1 MSNKP
6 AIKDANAQLQ
16 DWTAKGV
23 KASEQARQAEGW
35 LKAARP
41 YILHWAEE
49 VGEIRNVSEKN
60 EALNDFFRNG
70 VAMLNEEDRAG
81 FKDALLGALDIKST
95 QWTERLRALNGRKK
109 KEGKD
114 EEEGEPIFTAGGWI
128 HHHLVELYYKPDEGK
143 TYLAVRY
150 PDGRVSDELMERV
163 FINGQK
169 ICPISAANNSNIT
182 KRTVRL
188 PSELTEVK
196 SEDEL
201 LDMTRKQ
208 INSYF
213 DFGGNDFFEEL
224 SPLYVPYSYQAD
236 GFMEVS
242 YLRAHGD
249 YGTAKTRFLKSVGL
263 LCYRPIYMSGGSSA
277 ASIYTLLDTYHGTLV
292 LNEGDFTNS
301 DEASMIAKI
310 LNGGT
315 ERGEAVTK
323 MRGTMEKMTSES
335 FDVFGCKVIAT
346 RKEFNDHAIK
356 SRCLTMDMIPMT
368 PRKGI
373 PFSLPPFKEEQD
385 QKLRNLWMM
394 RRLYFAQENVTVNE
408 AEADR
413 DHIEPR
419 LIQITLSLFATI
431 ADQNIK
437 DRIRDFLRKYSE
449 IERGNRYEMFTARVL
464 GGLVLAWAWGP
475 VSERDDDLFRVYMKD
490 IALAINV
497 IMDHQKLLLGE
508 DEDDE
513 NDDSSKDGKEGKDKK
528 KTKSRK
534 VSEIF
539 KNYLNLKTIRATDGI
554 YEYKGTKYVDMSE
567 ELDRVK
573 AVGVRWGVEWLD
585 RSTITEK
592 ALKDGNIGDDEKWM
606 LKPKIIKIDLNVSS
620 DGIKKAREQWNNTK
634 PTPGGE
640 DE

>member
-1 MSNKP
+1 MSDPTKV
-6 AIKDANAQLQ
+6 DANDLLVKWKAEKK
-16 DWTAKGV
+16 DMGAEAKRLLV
-23 KASEQARQAEGW
+23 LAKPLLTMVAEQTVRLPE
-35 LKAARP
+35 
-41 YILHWAEE
+41 
-49 VGEIRNVSEKN
+49 
-60 EALNDFFRNG
+60 D
-70 VAMLNEEDRAG
+70 DRADG
-81 FKDALLGALDIKST
+81 VQRVIGLLKT
-95 QWTERLRALNGRKK
+95 MKEEERSFWVGRVSKLMKVSKATISDGLRPKNGKK
-109 KEGKD
+109 KKD
-114 EEEGEPIFTAGGWI
+114 EDEGEGEPIFTAGGWI
-128 HHHLVELYYKPDEGK
+128 QHHLVELYYKPEEMK

-150 PDGRVSDELMERV
+150 PDGHVSEELQERV
-163 FINGQK
+163 YINGQK
-169 ICPISAANNSNIT
+169 YLPISAAKNSNIT

-224 SPLYVPYSYQAD
+224 SPLYVAYSYQAD
-236 GFMEVS
+236 GFMEVL

-323 MRGTMEKMTSES
+323 MRGTMEKMSSES

-356 SRCLTMDMIPMT
+356 SRCITMDMIPMT
-368 PRKGI
+368 PRPGI

-394 RRLYFAQENVTVNE
+394 RRLCFAKENITVNE
-408 AEADR
+408 NEADR

-419 LIQITLSLFATI
+419 LIQITLSLYATI
-431 ADQNIK
+431 NDQNIK
-437 DRIRDFLRKYSE
+437 DRIRDFLRKYSD

-475 VSERDDDLFRVYMKD
+475 VSEREEDTFRVYMKD
-490 IALAINV
+490 IAAAINV
-497 IMDHQKLLLGE
+497 IMSHQKEQLGE
-508 DEDDE
+508 EEDDDNE
-513 NDDSSKDGKEGKDKK
+513 NSKDGKDVKK
-528 KTKSRK
+528 VRSRK
-534 VSEIF
+534 VSEVF
-539 KNYLNLKTIRATDGI
+539 KNYLNLKTIRSTDGLP
-554 YEYKGTKYVDMSE
+554 EYKGTKYVDMTE
-567 ELDRVK
+567 EQDRVK
-573 AVGVRWGVEWLD
+573 ALCVRWGVEWLE
-585 RSTITEK
+585 RGCLAEK
-592 ALKDGNIGDDEKWM
+592 ATIDDEDLWM
-606 LKPKIIKIDLNVSS
+606 KKPKIVTINFNETPE
-620 DGIKKAREQWNNTK
+620 GFKKARKEWYGQGNL
-634 PTPGGE
+634 PESE